1 MGDENPDASSNKAPS
16 VSQVVEQLKELW
28 GMTLPV
34 TTMNFLVFLR
44 QVVSVM
50 FLGRIGS
57 LELAGGALAIGFTN
71 ITGYS
76 VMVGLAAGLEPI
88 CSQAYGSKN
97 WDLLCLSLQRMILI
111 LLVATIP
118 IAVLWINLDNI
129 MVFLG
134 QDPQITGMAA
144 IYCIYSL
151 PDLLTNTLLQPLKTF
166 LRSQKDTK
174 PMMYCTLVAVGLHV
188 PLNYMMV
195 VVLGLGTQGVAIAS
209 VLTNMNIAG
218 LMSGYVWVWGRKG
231 EMRWTLK
238 VGEVCGG
245 VGPVLKLAVPSCLGI
260 CLEWWWYEIVTVL
273 SGYLSNPTSA
283 VAATGILIQT
293 TSMMYTVPLAL
304 AGCVSA
310 RFFSHYR
317 SWSTAVS
324 FSFDW
329 LFCFLTRMY
338 MYSISSKR
346 HEMLNAF
353 SHFRLDFSGS
363 YSGGDRSLSTA
374 ARARVLLS
382 IGLENW
388 EGGGCARVRRDR
400 GNELGSGKP
409 KKAKDAAVVAL
420 GCAFVIGGINVTW
433 TVILRRTWARLFTD
447 DSLVQSLVSSA
458 LPIIGLCEL
467 WNCPQTTGYGILRG
481 TARPAVGARIN
492 LGCFYLVGTPVAVG
506 LAFGVRVGFVG
517 LWFGLLSAQVA
528 CAVSMLYVVLA
539 KTDWEGEALK
549 AKKLTGLEMS
559 ATTNGNGAEEETK
572 ELLVHENGHQHI
584 AL

>member
-1 MGDENPDASSNKAPS
+1 MEVGNPDASSIKALS
-16 VSQVVEQLKELW
+16 VSQVVEELKELW
-28 GMTLPV
+28 GLTFPV

-44 QVVSVM
+44 QVVSVL

-76 VMVGLAAGLEPI
+76 VMVGLAAGLEPL

-111 LLVATIP
+111 LLFATIP
-118 IAVLWINLDNI
+118 IGFLWINLDNI

-134 QDPQITGMAA
+134 QDHQITRMAA

-151 PDLLTNTLLQPLKTF
+151 PDLLTNTLLQPIKIF
-166 LRSQKDTK
+166 LRSQEDTK
-174 PMMYCTLVAVGLHV
+174 PLMYSTLVAVGLHV

-195 VVLGLGTQGVAIAS
+195 VALGMGMQGVAMAS
-209 VLTNMNIAG
+209 VITNLNIVG
-218 LMSGYVWVWGRKG
+218 LLSGYVWVWGRKG

-245 VGPVLKLAVPSCLGI
+245 VGPVMKLAIPSCLGI

-304 AGCVSA
+304 SGCVS
-310 RFFSHYR
+310 S
-317 SWSTAVS
+317 
-324 FSFDW
+324 
-329 LFCFLTRMY
+329 
-338 MYSISSKR
+338 
-346 HEMLNAF
+346 
-353 SHFRLDFSGS
+353 
-363 YSGGDRSLSTA
+363 
-374 ARARVLLS
+374 RV
-382 IGLENW
+382 GK
-388 EGGGCARVRRDR
+388 
-400 GNELGSGKP
+400 ELGSGKP
-409 KKAKDAAVVAL
+409 RKAKAAAVVAL
-420 GCAFVIGGINVTW
+420 GCALVVGGINVTW
-433 TVILRRTWARLFTD
+433 TVILRRTWATLFTD
-447 DSLVQSLVSSA
+447 DMSVESLVSSA

-492 LGCFYLVGTPVAVG
+492 LGSFYLVGTPVAVG
-506 LAFGVRVGFVG
+506 LAFGLRVGFVG
-517 LWFGLLSAQVA
+517 LWFGLLSAQIT
-528 CAVSMLYVVLA
+528 CAVSMLYMVLV
-539 KTDWEGEALK
+539 KTDWEAEALK
-549 AKKLTGLEMS
+549 AKQLTGLEMT
-559 ATTNGNGAEEETK
+559 AANGAEGETQGLLGEENS
-572 ELLVHENGHQHI
+572 H
-584 AL
+584 